1 MSTLRLRLGM
11 ILLACCLALGLAGCG
26 VDISNIGLPSDLVLE
41 KGESQLLEIQY
52 GTEDDVSTA
61 EVAKAAEKL
70 TLVWSSSDE
79 AVATVDE
86 TGNVT
91 AVGAGTADITVTLE
105 DGNISSA
112 CVVQVVVPAE
122 GVTAPE
128 TLNLEVN
135 GENTAQLNAKAM
147 PEDATDVTFTYESSN
162 PEVATVDENGVVT
175 AVANGEADI
184 TVTLTQKQMDG
195 QDEPP
200 AADVDTSSDVNS
212 APASASASESA
223 SEPAS
228 EAAPASAVTSEP
240 ESAPASDSAP
250 ASETESAVA
259 ETPETDEGAVV
270 MTATTHVVVTTKVE
284 SLTFD
289 KGEGTLTIGNST
301 TMKVSV
307 LPETA
312 SNQTVT
318 WKSSDESVATVDAD
332 GKVKAV
338 KVGTAT
344 ITASIGDVSA
354 EYALTVRD
362 VTCSYCGQ
370 TGHTSSSCPTKAA
383 DEQAAAQAA
392 AQQAAAQQAAQSS
405 GGGGATAPAA
415 PSNPDPAPNPQP
427 NSGSSGS
434 SGLISHPEADIPGQV
449 VTGGGNFDPS
459 KGGGVILG

>member
-1 MSTLRLRLGM
+1 M
-11 ILLACCLALGLAGCG
+11 
-26 VDISNIGLPSDLVLE
+26 
-41 KGESQLLEIQY
+41 
-52 GTEDDVSTA
+52 
-61 EVAKAAEKL
+61 
-70 TLVWSSSDE
+70 
-79 AVATVDE
+79 DE

-91 AVGAGTADITVTLE
+91 AVGAGTADITVALE
-105 DGNISSA
+105 DGNISST

-175 AVANGEADI
+175 AIANGEADI

-200 AADVDTSSDVNS
+200 AADVDTSSDVSS
-212 APASASASESA
+212 APESASA

-289 KGEGTLTIGNST
+289 KGEGTLTIGSST

-362 VTCSYCGQ
+362 VTCSYCGK
-370 TGHTSSSCPTKAA
+370 TGHTSGSCPTKAA
-383 DEQAAAQAA
+383 DEKAAAQAA
-392 AQQAAAQQAAQSS
+392 AQQAAAQQAAQS
-405 GGGGATAPAA
+405 GGGATAPTA

-427 NSGSSGS
+427 SGGSSG
-434 SGLISHPEADIPGQV
+434 GTNFGEQIPGLGDNQV
-449 VTGGGNFDPS
+449 VTGGGNGDPS
-459 KGGGVILG
+459 KGSAGFCP

>member
-1 MSTLRLRLGM
+1 MKKIFAKAM
-11 ILLACCLALGLAGCG
+11 VFVLAAVMALSLTACG
-26 VDISNIGLPSDLVLE
+26 VDITSVGLPESLQLV
-41 KGESQLLEIQY
+41 KGDATQLTVDF
-52 GTEDDVSTA
+52 GAKDGATEEA
-61 EVAKAAEKL
+61 IAKAAEKL
-70 TLVWSSSDE
+70 KLVWSSSDE

-105 DGNISSA
+105 DGNISST
-112 CVVQVVVPAE
+112 CEVQVVVPAE

-184 TVTLTQKQMDG
+184 TVTMTQKQMDE
-195 QDEPP
+195 QNEPP
-200 AADVDTSSDVNS
+200 AADADTSSDVS
-212 APASASASESA
+212 SVPESA
-223 SEPAS
+223 STS

-289 KGEGTLTIGNST
+289 KGEGTLTIGSST

-344 ITASIGDVSA
+344 ITASIGDASA

-362 VTCSYCGQ
+362 VTCSYCGK

-383 DEQAAAQAA
+383 DEKAAAQAA
-392 AQQAAAQQAAQSS
+392 AQQAAQS
-405 GGGGATAPAA
+405 GGGGATAPTS

-427 NSGSSGS
+427 SGGSSGGS
-434 SGLISHPEADIPGQV
+434 SSFGQGQGGSLGGTV
-449 VTGGGNFDPS
+449 VTGGGNGDGS
-459 KGGGVILG
+459 GNVDNW

>member
-1 MSTLRLRLGM
+1 MKKIFAQAM
-11 ILLACCLALGLAGCG
+11 VFVLAAVMALSLTACG
-26 VDISNIGLPSDLVLE
+26 VDITSVGLPESLQLV
-41 KGESQLLEIQY
+41 KGDTAQLTVAF
-52 GTEDDVSTA
+52 GAKDGATEEA
-61 EVAKAAEKL
+61 IAKAAEKL
-70 TLVWSSSDE
+70 KLVWSSSDE

-105 DGNISSA
+105 DGNISSI
-112 CVVQVVVPAE
+112 CEVQVVVPAE

-162 PEVATVDENGVVT
+162 PEVATVDENGMVT

-184 TVTLTQKQMDG
+184 TVTMTQKQMDE
-195 QDEPP
+195 QNEPP
-200 AADVDTSSDVNS
+200 AADADTSSDVS
-212 APASASASESA
+212 SVPESA
-223 SEPAS
+223 STS
-228 EAAPASAVTSEP
+228 EAAPASAVISEP
-240 ESAPASDSAP
+240 EIAPASDSAP

-259 ETPETDEGAVV
+259 ETPATDEGAVV

-307 LPETA
+307 QPETA

-338 KVGTAT
+338 KAGTAT

-362 VTCSYCGQ
+362 VTCSYCGK

-383 DEQAAAQAA
+383 DEKAAAQAA
-392 AQQAAAQQAAQSS
+392 AQQAAQS
-405 GGGGATAPAA
+405 GGGGATAPTS

-427 NSGSSGS
+427 SGGDSGSSG
-434 SGLISHPEADIPGQV
+434 GISHPEADIPGQV

-459 KGGGVILG
+459 KGGGGFCP

>member
-1 MSTLRLRLGM
+1 MKGEKHM
-11 ILLACCLALGLAGCG
+11 KKIFAKAMVFVLAAVMALSLTACG
-26 VDISNIGLPSDLVLE
+26 VDITSVGLPASMQLV
-41 KGESQLLEIQY
+41 KGDTTQLTVDF
-52 GTEDDVSTA
+52 GAKDGATEEA
-61 EVAKAAEKL
+61 IAKAAEKL
-70 TLVWSSSDE
+70 KLVWSSSDE

-91 AVGAGTADITVTLE
+91 AVGAGTADITVAPE
-105 DGNISSA
+105 DGNISST

-135 GENTAQLNAKAM
+135 GGNTAQLNAKAM

-184 TVTLTQKQMDG
+184 TVTMTQKQMDE
-195 QDEPP
+195 QNEPP
-200 AADVDTSSDVNS
+200 AADVDTSSDVSS
-212 APASASASESA
+212 APESASA

-250 ASETESAVA
+250 ALETESAVA

-289 KGEGTLTIGNST
+289 KGEGTLTIGSST
-301 TMKVSV
+301 TIKVSV

-344 ITASIGDVSA
+344 ITASIGDASA

-362 VTCSYCGQ
+362 VTCSYCGK

-383 DEQAAAQAA
+383 DEKAAV
-392 AQQAAAQQAAQSS
+392 QAAAQQAAQS
-405 GGGGATAPAA
+405 GGGGVTAPTS

-427 NSGSSGS
+427 SGGSSGGS
-434 SGLISHPEADIPGQV
+434 SSFGQGQGGSLGGTV

-459 KGGGVILG
+459 KGGGMIFD

>member
-1 MSTLRLRLGM
+1 MKKIFAKAM
-11 ILLACCLALGLAGCG
+11 VFVLAAVMALSLTACG
-26 VDISNIGLPSDLVLE
+26 VDITSVGLPESLQLV
-41 KGESQLLEIQY
+41 KGDTTQLTVAF
-52 GTEDDVSTA
+52 GAKDGATEEA
-61 EVAKAAEKL
+61 IAKAAEKL
-70 TLVWSSSDE
+70 KLVWSSSDE

-91 AVGAGTADITVTLE
+91 AVGAGTADITVALE
-105 DGNISSA
+105 DGNISST

-162 PEVATVDENGVVT
+162 PEVATVDEKGVVT
-175 AVANGEADI
+175 AIANGEADI
-184 TVTLTQKQMDG
+184 TVTMTQKQMDG

-200 AADVDTSSDVNS
+200 AADVDTSSDVSS

-259 ETPETDEGAVV
+259 ETPATDEGTVV

-312 SNQTVT
+312 SNQAVT

-344 ITASIGDVSA
+344 ITASIGDASA

-362 VTCSYCGQ
+362 VTCSYCGK

-383 DEQAAAQAA
+383 DEKAAAQAA
-392 AQQAAAQQAAQSS
+392 AQQAAQS
-405 GGGGATAPAA
+405 GGGGATAPTS

-427 NSGSSGS
+427 SGGSSGGS
-434 SGLISHPEADIPGQV
+434 SSFGQGQGGSLGGTV
-449 VTGGGNFDPS
+449 VTGGGNGDGSGEVPP
-459 KGGGVILG
+459 L